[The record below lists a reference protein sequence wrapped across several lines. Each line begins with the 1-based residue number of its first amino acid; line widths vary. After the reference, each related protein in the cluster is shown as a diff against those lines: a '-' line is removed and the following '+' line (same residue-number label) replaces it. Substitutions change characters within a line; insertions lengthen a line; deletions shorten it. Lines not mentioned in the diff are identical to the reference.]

1 MSFEPIKGSIWDS
14 DTSDAVL
21 FETDIV
27 KIRTL
32 LVGHKVE
39 KVADDHLMLDNGTV
53 LRLEGNEGGC
63 SCGAGDYFLTKLNG
77 CDNIITNVEVEEKT
91 GGDDYGTDESVY
103 RIFVFAEDKH
113 LLAEFEGYDGNG
125 YYGTGF
131 NIAVRYP
138 EGAAA

>member
-1 MSFEPIKGSIWDS
+1 MSFEPIKGSIWAS

-21 FETDIV
+21 FETDLV
-27 KIRTL
+27 KIHTL

-63 SCGAGDYFLTKLNG
+63 SCGSGDYFLAELNG
-77 CDNIITNVEVEEKT
+77 CDNVITNVEVEKKP
-91 GGDDYGTDESVY
+91 GGDEYGTYEGVY
-103 RIFVFAEDKH
+103 KIFVFAEDKR
-113 LLAEFEGYDGNG
+113 LLASFEGSDGNG

-131 NIAVRYP
+131 NITVRYP

>member
-1 MSFEPIKGSIWDS
+1 MSFEPIKGSIWAS

-21 FETDIV
+21 FETDLV
-27 KIRTL
+27 KIHTL

-63 SCGAGDYFLTKLNG
+63 SCGAGDYFLTELNG
-77 CDNIITNVEVEEKT
+77 CDNVITNVEIDVHP
-91 GGDDYGTDESVY
+91 GSDYTEREGYYS
-103 RIFVFAEDKH
+103 IFVFAEHKQ
-113 LLAEFEGYDGNG
+113 LLAEFEGSDGNG

-138 EGAAA
+138 EGAAE

>member
-63 SCGAGDYFLTKLNG
+63 SCGAGDYFLTELNG
-77 CDNIITNVEVEEKT
+77 CDNVITNVEIEADP
-91 GGDDYGTDESVY
+91 GSDYTEREGYY
-103 RIFVFAEDKH
+103 RIFVFAENKQ
-113 LLAEFEGYDGNG
+113 LLAEFEGSDGNG